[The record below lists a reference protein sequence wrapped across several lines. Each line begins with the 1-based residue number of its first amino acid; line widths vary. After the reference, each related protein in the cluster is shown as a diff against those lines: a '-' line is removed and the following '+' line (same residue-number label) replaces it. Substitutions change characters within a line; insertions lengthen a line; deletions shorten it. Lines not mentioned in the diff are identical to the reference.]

1 MIRSELLRDAGVLVV
16 EPMSP
21 LAADDFHTLSLM
33 VDPYIR
39 EKGKL
44 TGLLILAPS
53 FPGWESFG
61 ALIEHMKFVENHH
74 RKIDR
79 VAVATDNQI
88 LSIVPKIAEHF
99 AHPEFKTFG
108 SGERARALAWLQTGK

>member
-16 EPMSP
+16 EPTAP
-21 LAADDFHTLSLM
+21 LAADDFRKLSLT
-33 VDPYIR
+33 VDPDVR

-61 ALIEHMKFVENHH
+61 ALIEHIKFVVNHH

-88 LSIVPKIAEHF
+88 LSLVPKIVEHF
-99 AHPEFKTFG
+99 AHPQFKVFG
-108 SGERARALAWLQTGK
+108 GGERTRALA